1 MSKTS
6 GRQRGF
12 GLTEILI
19 AMALFSSAFLY
30 LLSAMTLSNHAIKHA
45 SDRVY
50 AADLAERLMEQQ
62 RSKTYATISS
72 YQGQASVSYQ
82 QNGASVVLD
91 FTYSVDA
98 NVVTVPTT
106 SRSLKNVVVQVN
118 WVNRY
123 MPTQR
128 AQNRSVVMETAVSP

>member
-1 MSKTS
+1 MQIMS

-19 AMALFSSAFLY
+19 AVALFSSAFLY
-30 LLSAMTLSNHAIKHA
+30 LLSTMTLSNHAIKHA

-50 AADLAERLMEQQ
+50 AADLAERLMERQ
-62 RSKTYATISS
+62 RAKDYATIAS

-82 QNGASVVLD
+82 QKGANVVLD
-91 FTYSVDA
+91 FTYSVDSTVA
-98 NVVTVPTT
+98 TVPGT
-106 SRSLKNVVVQVN
+106 SRSLKNLVVQVN

-123 MPTQR
+123 MPTQPS
-128 AQNRSVVMETAVSP
+128 QSRSVVMETAVSP